1 MNGSPPHT
9 PSLPHSK
16 SSASLEAA
24 ECDCL
29 QTLHAICDFLVMGT
43 WQRQFMPSLFVNDL
57 ISALM
62 LAKTHQYHG
71 LRKTG
76 FLAHIKLC

>member
-1 MNGSPPHT
+1 MVNRSPPHT

-16 SSASLEAA
+16 SSANLEAA

-43 WQRQFMPSLFVNDL
+43 WQRQFMPSLFVNGL
-57 ISALM
+57 I

-76 FLAHIKLC
+76 FLAHIRLC